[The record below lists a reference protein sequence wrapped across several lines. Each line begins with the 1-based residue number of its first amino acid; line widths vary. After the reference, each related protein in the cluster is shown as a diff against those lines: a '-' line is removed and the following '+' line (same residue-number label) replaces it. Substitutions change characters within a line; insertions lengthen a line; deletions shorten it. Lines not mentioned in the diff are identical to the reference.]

1 MELRLTDHVE
11 ALPGVGSAR
20 AKALAKLGLATIEDL
35 LRYFPRDYEDRRRS
49 STISAAPPD
58 APVCIA
64 ALEGE
69 FIGGLYGALA
79 GLLCDLAGSWVFGF
93 HAILC
98 LCCNV
103 AVGLAA
109 IYLVRRSLGSVMLL
123 SLGVLL
129 LTQLL
134 GYFFHYA
141 IWGYEGVS
149 LILWRHTLPAIAY
162 SVLATLP
169 LYYYTAWLEAKFPQ
183 QD

>member
-1 MELRLTDHVE
+1 MNEKSLRFALKHLCYAVSMLVLFTLQTTPGLFELW
-11 ALPGVGSAR
+11 GVKPILVVPFA
-20 AKALAKLGLATIEDL
+20 
-35 LRYFPRDYEDRRRS
+35 
-49 STISAAPPD
+49 
-58 APVCIA
+58 VCIA

-149 LILWRHTLPAIAY
+149 LILWRHTLPVIAY